1 MPHAYVLELLGVAVA
16 AISGVLAAR
25 GKEVDLFGV
34 IVLSVVTALGGGTIR
49 DLVLGDAP
57 VFWVRDP
64 NYLVTAATLAVA
76 TFFIARF
83 HEFQGTALLIADAI
97 QLAFFTMI
105 GAQKALAHHAGIA
118 VAVAL
123 GVVTGVAG
131 GILRDT
137 LSGEI
142 PLVFRPHIYL
152 YATAALAG
160 ALVFALLEKWL
171 PGAPTHFYLGAGLTL
186 ALRLAAMRW
195 KLRLPVFKPRPPSP

>member
-1 MPHAYVLELLGVAVA
+1 MQHVYAFELLGVAVA
-16 AISGVLAAR
+16 AVSGVLASR

-34 IVLSVVTALGGGTIR
+34 VVLAIVTALGGGTVR
-49 DLVLGDAP
+49 DLVLDAP

-64 NYLVTAATLAVA
+64 NYLLTATGAAVVM
-76 TFFIARF
+76 FFVARL
-83 HEFQGTALLIADAI
+83 HEFKGHVLLIADAI

-105 GAQKALAHHAGIA
+105 GAEKALAHGAGGV

-123 GVVTGVAG
+123 GVITGVAG

-137 LSGEI
+137 LHGEV

-160 ALVFALLEKWL
+160 ALAFALLEKWA
-171 PGAPTHFYLGAGLTL
+171 PGTHANFFVGAGLTL
-186 ALRLAAMRW
+186 ALRLAAIRW
-195 KLRLPVFKPRPPSP
+195 RLKLPVFKPRATGR